1 MKFTLLNRYVMTCV
15 IKSTLLVLLVIL
27 GFYFFIS
34 CITEVGDLG
43 KGHYT
48 MWRMFEYI
56 LMKLPLNCYGIFP
69 LISLLGALL
78 GLGLLSSSNEVT
90 VMRAAGMSVIRI
102 SVAVLM
108 AAFMMTI
115 ASIFVG
121 EILGPP
127 LAVSA
132 EKFKVKQV
140 SSGGSLSNNGGV
152 WMKSGNDFIY
162 FDNVVFKGSI
172 LKDITDYKIGA
183 DQQLVSVTVA
193 DQAVRKK
200 NHWYLEN
207 VSTTMITSNK
217 ITIVKE
223 EEMPWAMNILKTNL
237 FTFFDI
243 SPREMSL
250 LELKKLVKSQYD
262 TGLSGASDDFIFW
275 QRIFSPLATLTMIF
289 LALPFMFG
297 SLRSLTMGVRL
308 TFGVFTGV
316 VFLLMNKLL
325 GSFSAA
331 IFISPMIAAILP
343 MVIFLFLAF
352 YLMRRFS

>member
-1 MKFTLLNRYVMTCV
+1 MKFGLLNRYIMTCV
-15 IKSTLLVLLVIL
+15 IKSTLLVLLVIF

-34 CITEVGDLG
+34 CMTEIGDLG

-90 VMRAAGMSVIRI
+90 VMRSAGMSIIQI
-102 SVAVLM
+102 SAAVLM
-108 AAFMMTI
+108 AAFMMIMISI
-115 ASIFVG
+115 AVG
-121 EILGPP
+121 EVLGPP

-132 EKFKVKQV
+132 ERFKVKQV
-140 SSGGSLSNNGGV
+140 SSASSLSSNGGV

-183 DQQLVSVTVA
+183 DQQLVSVTIA
-193 DQAVRKK
+193 EQAVRRK

-207 VSTTMITSNK
+207 VSTTTITPHK
-217 ITIVKE
+217 VTMVKE

-237 FTFFDI
+237 FTFFNI

-250 LELKKLVKSQYD
+250 IELRKLVRSQYN
-262 TGLSGASDDFIFW
+262 TGLSGASDEFIFW

-308 TFGVFTGV
+308 TFGVLSGI

-325 GSFSAA
+325 GSFSTA
-331 IFISPMIAAILP
+331 IFISPLIAAILP
-343 MVIFLFLAF
+343 TVIFVCLAF
-352 YLMRRFS
+352 YLIRRFS